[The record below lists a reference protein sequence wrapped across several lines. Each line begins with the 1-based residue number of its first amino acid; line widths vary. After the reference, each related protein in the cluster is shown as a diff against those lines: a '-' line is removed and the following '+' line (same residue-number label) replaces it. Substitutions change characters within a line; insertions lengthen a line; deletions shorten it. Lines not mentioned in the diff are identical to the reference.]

1 MFYFCSVMTAQPH
14 PSHFEIEADAGLDPE
29 ARAARRIAMAHRLA
43 EMGMALAEAAQRL
56 ALARMEREIAALEA
70 GDVVPGGEVD
80 AAGKGR
86 RSDPLAA
93 AERMAR
99 MVRLSLALAARLD
112 GDEPV
117 RRARVRSDAAA
128 EREAEADALR
138 RTRDAERM
146 AELVEASLREDS
158 VFEVV
163 EATLKAAGMERD
175 EVQEWVAD
183 IQERMA
189 EAEREGEWEYDYVR
203 RPVGAVIAKI
213 CEALDPQP
221 DWTLWAG
228 EDWAIEEAQ
237 ANAEGSPYA
246 EGGAAWV
253 KRAAA
258 EPADAPPEEA
268 ACEPVPPD
276 GSSP

>member
-1 MFYFCSVMTAQPH
+1 MTAQPR
-14 PSHFEIEADAGLDPE
+14 PSEFEIAPNGEVRDADVRDAE
-29 ARAARRIAMAHRLA
+29 VRAAQRIVAAHRLV
-43 EMGMALAEAAQRL
+43 EMGMELAEAAQRL

-70 GDVVPGGEVD
+70 GDVVPGEEED

-117 RRARVRSDAAA
+117 RRARFRSDAAA

-163 EATLKAAGMERD
+163 EATLKAAGMERG

-221 DWTLWAG
+221 DWTRWAG
-228 EDWAIEEAQ
+228 EDWALEEA
-237 ANAEGSPYA
+237 ATNAEGSPYA
-246 EGGAAWV
+246 RGGAAWV